1 MFKYSFIAVIVSGL
15 MLSACTNSQQK
26 LAERQITAP
35 EATAVETQKMPRWK
49 QVDVASLEQTF
60 PKETRTSA
68 QFPAYVEA
76 LKLKAAQLG
85 YKQETIDFAFSEAH
99 FIERVIKSD
108 RNQPEKKVTLDVYL
122 PRIVT
127 NGRLNQ
133 GAKLYQENQDTLEQI
148 SKKYGVPANYI
159 VALWGLESGFGKV
172 QGKEDVVSALATLAF
187 EGRRE
192 ELFTRQLMAALEIIE
207 EGHIPQ
213 GQRLKGSWA
222 GAMGQTQFMPSSF
235 LTYAADGNGDGKI
248 DIWNTQEDAFASAA
262 NYLATEGW
270 KSGLP
275 WGEQV
280 TLSVD
285 FNQQLEG
292 IKTEQKKTVAQWK
305 ALGVQLPANSQ
316 LNDTMPVWLII
327 PDDDLHRSYLVTQN
341 FRTIMH
347 WNSSYFFALSIVT
360 MADGVANKIN
370 SLPNAS

>member
-15 MLSACTNSQQK
+15 MLSACTHSQQK

-35 EATAVETQKMPRWK
+35 EEKAVETQKMPRWK
-49 QVDVASLEQTF
+49 QVNVASLEQAF

-85 YKQETIDFAFSEAH
+85 YKQETIDFAFSETH

-108 RNQPEKKVTLDVYL
+108 RNQPEKKITLDVYL

-192 ELFTRQLMAALEIIE
+192 ELFARQLMAALEIIE

-270 KSGLP
+270 KSGFP

-305 ALGVQLPANSQ
+305 ALGVQLPVNSQ
-316 LNDTMPVWLII
+316 LNDAMTVWLII

>member
-15 MLSACTNSQQK
+15 MLSACTNGQQK

-35 EATAVETQKMPRWK
+35 EATAVETQKTPRWK
-49 QVDVASLEQTF
+49 QVNVASLEQAF

-85 YKQETIDFAFSEAH
+85 YQQETIDFAFSEAH

-108 RNQPEKKVTLDVYL
+108 RNQPEKKITLDVYL

-133 GAKLYQENQDTLEQI
+133 GAKLYQENQDTLEEI

-192 ELFTRQLMAALEIIE
+192 ELFARQLMAALEIIE

-305 ALGVQLPANSQ
+305 ALGVQLPVNSQ
-316 LNDTMPVWLII
+316 LNDAMPVWLII

-370 SLPNAS
+370 SLPNAN

>member
-26 LAERQITAP
+26 LAERQIKVSEPT
-35 EATAVETQKMPRWK
+35 TLETQNVARWK
-49 QVDVASLEQTF
+49 QVDVASLEQAF
-60 PKETRTSA
+60 PKDARTVA

-108 RNQPEKKVTLDVYL
+108 RNQPEKKITLDVYL

-133 GAKLYQENQDTLEQI
+133 GANHYQENQETLELI

-172 QGKEDVVSALATLAF
+172 QGREDVVSALATLAF

-207 EGHIPQ
+207 EGHLPQ
-213 GQRLKGSWA
+213 GQRLRGSWA
-222 GAMGQTQFMPSSF
+222 GAMGQTQFMPTSF

-248 DIWNTQEDAFASAA
+248 DIWNTREDAFASAA

-292 IKTEQKKTVAQWK
+292 IKAEQQKTVAQWK

-316 LNDTMPVWLII
+316 LSDDMQVWLII

-370 SLPNAS
+370 SLPNAG

>member
-26 LAERQITAP
+26 LAERQIIVP
-35 EATAVETQKMPRWK
+35 EATAVETQKTPRWK
-49 QVDVASLEQTF
+49 QVNIASLEQAF
-60 PKETRTSA
+60 PKDARTAA

-108 RNQPEKKVTLDVYL
+108 RNQPEKKITLDVYL

-133 GAKLYQENQDTLEQI
+133 GANLYQENQSTLELI

-207 EGHIPQ
+207 EGHLSQ

-248 DIWNTQEDAFASAA
+248 DIWNTREDAFASAA

-292 IKTEQKKTVAQWK
+292 IKAEQQKTVAQWK

-316 LNDTMPVWLII
+316 LSDDMQVWLII
-327 PDDDLHRSYLVTQN
+327 PDDDLNRSYLVTQN

-347 WNSSYFFALSIVT
+347 WNSSYFFALSIIT

>member
-15 MLSACTNSQQK
+15 MLSACTNGQQK

-35 EATAVETQKMPRWK
+35 EATAVETQKTPRWK
-49 QVDVASLEQTF
+49 QVNVASLEQAF

-85 YKQETIDFAFSEAH
+85 YQQETIDFAFSEAH

-108 RNQPEKKVTLDVYL
+108 RNQPEKKITLDVYL

-192 ELFTRQLMAALEIIE
+192 ELFARQLMAALEIIE

-305 ALGVQLPANSQ
+305 ALGVQLPVNSQ
-316 LNDTMPVWLII
+316 LNDAMPVWLII

-370 SLPNAS
+370 SLPNAN

>member
-15 MLSACTNSQQK
+15 MLSACTNGQQK

-35 EATAVETQKMPRWK
+35 EATAVETQKTARWK
-49 QVDVASLEQTF
+49 QVNVASLEQAF

-85 YKQETIDFAFSEAH
+85 YQQETIDFAFSEAH

-108 RNQPEKKVTLDVYL
+108 RNQPEKKITLDVYL

-192 ELFTRQLMAALEIIE
+192 ELFARQLMAALEIIE

-305 ALGVQLPANSQ
+305 ALGVQLPVNSQ
-316 LNDTMPVWLII
+316 LNDAMPVWLII

-370 SLPNAS
+370 SLPNAN

>member
-1 MFKYSFIAVIVSGL
+1 MFKYSLIGIIVSGFV
-15 MLSACTNSQQK
+15 LSACADSQQK
-26 LAERQITAP
+26 QVEKSVITSETTPLGTPAP
-35 EATAVETQKMPRWK
+35 LRWK
-49 QVDVASLEQTF
+49 QINVSSLEQTF
-60 PKETRTSA
+60 PKDSRTPA

-85 YKQETIDFAFSEAH
+85 YKAETIDFAFAEVH
-99 FIERVIKSD
+99 FIERVVKSD
-108 RNQPEKKVTLDVYL
+108 RNQPEKKITLDVYL

-127 NGRLNQ
+127 NGRINE
-133 GAKLYQENQDTLEQI
+133 GAKLYQANQEALNRI
-148 SKKYGVPANYI
+148 SNKYGVPANYI

-172 QGKEDVVSALATLAF
+172 QGKEDVISALATLAF

-192 ELFTRQLMAALEIIE
+192 ELFSRQLMAALEIIE
-207 EGHIPQ
+207 GGHLPE

-235 LTYAADGNGDGKI
+235 LTYAADGDNNGTI
-248 DIWNTQEDAFASAA
+248 DIWNSREDAFASAA

-270 KSGLP
+270 KNGLP

-280 TLSVD
+280 TLAVD

-292 IKTEQKKTVAQWK
+292 IKAEQQKTVTQWK

-316 LNDTMPVWLII
+316 LTDNMPVWLII
-327 PDDDLHRSYLVTQN
+327 PDDDMHRSYLVTQN

-370 SLPNAS
+370 SLPTK

>member
-15 MLSACTNSQQK
+15 MLSACTNGQQK

-35 EATAVETQKMPRWK
+35 EATAVKTQKTPRWK
-49 QVDVASLEQTF
+49 QVNVASLEQAF

-85 YKQETIDFAFSEAH
+85 YQQETIDFAFSEAH

-108 RNQPEKKVTLDVYL
+108 RNQPEKKITLDVYL

-192 ELFTRQLMAALEIIE
+192 ELFARQLMAALEIIE
-207 EGHIPQ
+207 DGHIPQ

-248 DIWNTQEDAFASAA
+248 DIWNTKEDAFASAA

-316 LNDTMPVWLII
+316 LNDDMPVWLII

-370 SLPNAS
+370 SLPNAN

>member
-1 MFKYSFIAVIVSGL
+1 MFKYSFIAVIVSSL
-15 MLSACTNSQQK
+15 TLSACTNNQQK

-35 EATAVETQKMPRWK
+35 EATAVETQKTPRWK
-49 QVDVASLEQTF
+49 QVNVASLEQAF

-68 QFPAYVEA
+68 QFPVYVEA

-85 YKQETIDFAFSEAH
+85 YKQETIDFAFSEVH

-108 RNQPEKKVTLDVYL
+108 RNQPEKKITLDVYL

-192 ELFTRQLMAALEIIE
+192 ELFARQLMAALEIIE

>member
-26 LAERQITAP
+26 LAERQIIAP
-35 EATAVETQKMPRWK
+35 EATAVETQKTPRWK
-49 QVDVASLEQTF
+49 QVNIASLEQAF
-60 PKETRTSA
+60 PKDARTAA

-108 RNQPEKKVTLDVYL
+108 RNQPEKKITLDVYL

-133 GAKLYQENQDTLEQI
+133 GANLYQENQSTLELI

-207 EGHIPQ
+207 EGHLPQ

-248 DIWNTQEDAFASAA
+248 DIWNTREDAFASAA

-292 IKTEQKKTVAQWK
+292 IKAEQQKTVAQWK

-316 LNDTMPVWLII
+316 LSDDMQVWLII
-327 PDDDLHRSYLVTQN
+327 PDDDLNRSYLVTQN

>member
-1 MFKYSFIAVIVSGL
+1 MFRYSFIAVIVSGL
-15 MLSACTNSQQK
+15 MLSACTNSKQK

-35 EATAVETQKMPRWK
+35 ELTAIETQKMPRWK
-49 QVDVASLEQTF
+49 QVDIASLEQAF
-60 PKETRTSA
+60 PKETRISA

-85 YKQETIDFAFSEAH
+85 YKQETIDFAFSEVH

-108 RNQPEKKVTLDVYL
+108 RNQPEKKITLDVYL

-148 SKKYGVPANYI
+148 SKRYGVPANYI

-316 LNDTMPVWLII
+316 LNDAMPTWLII

>member
-26 LAERQITAP
+26 LAERQITSP
-35 EATAVETQKMPRWK
+35 EVTTVEEPKTSRWK
-49 QVDVASLEQTF
+49 RVNVASLEQAF

-108 RNQPEKKVTLDVYL
+108 RNQPEKKITLDVYL

-133 GAKLYQENQDTLEQI
+133 GAKLYQENQETLEKI
-148 SKKYGVPANYI
+148 STKYGVPANYI

-192 ELFTRQLMAALEIIE
+192 ELFARQLMAALEIIE
-207 EGHIPQ
+207 AGHIPQ

-292 IKTEQKKTVAQWK
+292 IKSEQKKTVAQWK

-316 LNDTMPVWLII
+316 LNDAMPVWLII

>member
-15 MLSACTNSQQK
+15 MLSACTNGQQK
-26 LAERQITAP
+26 LAERQITVP
-35 EATAVETQKMPRWK
+35 EATVVETQKTPRWK
-49 QVDVASLEQTF
+49 QVNVASLEQAF

-85 YKQETIDFAFSEAH
+85 YQQETIDFAFSEAH

-108 RNQPEKKVTLDVYL
+108 RNQPEKKITLDVYL

-127 NGRLNQ
+127 NNRLNQ
-133 GAKLYQENQDTLEQI
+133 GAKLYQENQDILEQI
-148 SKKYGVPANYI
+148 SRKYGVPANYI

-192 ELFTRQLMAALEIIE
+192 ELFARQLMAALEIIE
-207 EGHIPQ
+207 EGYIPQ

-270 KSGLP
+270 ESGLP

-305 ALGVQLPANSQ
+305 ALGVQLPVNSQ
-316 LNDTMPVWLII
+316 LNDAMPVWLII

-370 SLPNAS
+370 SLPNAN

>member
-15 MLSACTNSQQK
+15 MLSACTNGQQK
-26 LAERQITAP
+26 LAERQITVP
-35 EATAVETQKMPRWK
+35 EATVVETQKTPRWK
-49 QVDVASLEQTF
+49 QVNVASLEQAF

-85 YKQETIDFAFSEAH
+85 YQQETIDFAFSEAH

-108 RNQPEKKVTLDVYL
+108 RNQPEKKITLDVYL

-127 NGRLNQ
+127 NSRLNQ
-133 GAKLYQENQDTLEQI
+133 GAKLYQENQDILEQI
-148 SKKYGVPANYI
+148 SRKYGVPANYI

-192 ELFTRQLMAALEIIE
+192 ELFARQLMAALEIIE
-207 EGHIPQ
+207 EGHIPK

-305 ALGVQLPANSQ
+305 ALGVQLPVNSQ
-316 LNDTMPVWLII
+316 LNDAMPVWLII

-370 SLPNAS
+370 SLPNAN

>member
-15 MLSACTNSQQK
+15 MLSACTNGQQK
-26 LAERQITAP
+26 LAERQIKVPDPT
-35 EATAVETQKMPRWK
+35 TFETQKTSRWK
-49 QVDVASLEQTF
+49 QVNVASLEQAF
-60 PKETRTSA
+60 PKDARTVA
-68 QFPAYVEA
+68 QFPAYVDA

-85 YKQETIDFAFSEAH
+85 YKQETIDFAFSEVH

-108 RNQPEKKVTLDVYL
+108 RNQPEKKITLDVYL

-127 NGRLNQ
+127 NGRINQ
-133 GAKLYQENQDTLEQI
+133 GANLYQANQNTLEQI
-148 SKKYGVPANYI
+148 SKKYGVPSNYI
-159 VALWGLESGFGKV
+159 IALWGLESGFGKV

-207 EGHIPQ
+207 EGHLPQ

-248 DIWNTQEDAFASAA
+248 DIWNTREDAFASAA

-285 FNQQLEG
+285 FNPQLEG
-292 IKTEQKKTVAQWK
+292 IKAEQQKTVTQWK

-316 LNDTMPVWLII
+316 LSDDMPVWLII
-327 PDDDLHRSYLVTQN
+327 PDDNLHRSYLVTQN

-370 SLPNAS
+370 SLPNAG

>member
-1 MFKYSFIAVIVSGL
+1 MFKYSLVAVIVSGFI
-15 MLSACTNSQQK
+15 LSACADSQQK
-26 LAERQITAP
+26 AAENSVITAK
-35 EATAVETQKMPRWK
+35 ESVTTISALARWK
-49 QVDVASLEQTF
+49 QINVDSLELAF
-60 PKETRTSA
+60 PKASRTTA

-76 LKLKAAQLG
+76 LKLKALQLG
-85 YKQETIDFAFSEAH
+85 YKPETIDFAFSEVH
-99 FIERVIKSD
+99 FIERVVKSD
-108 RNQPEKKVTLDVYL
+108 RNQPEKKMTLDVYL
-122 PRIVT
+122 PRVVT
-127 NGRLNQ
+127 NGRINE
-133 GAKLYQENQDTLEQI
+133 GAKLYQTHQDTLDRI
-148 SKKYGVPANYI
+148 SHQYGVPSNYI

-172 QGKEDVVSALATLAF
+172 QGKEDVVSALSTLAF

-192 ELFTRQLMAALEIIE
+192 ALFSRQLMASLEIIE
-207 EGHIPQ
+207 SGHLPE

-235 LTYAADGNGDGKI
+235 LTYGADGNGDGKI
-248 DIWNTQEDAFASAA
+248 DIWNSREDAFASAA

-280 TLSVD
+280 TLPVD

-292 IKTEQKKTVAQWK
+292 IKTEQQKTVSQWK
-305 ALGVQLPANSQ
+305 ALGVQLPANSK
-316 LNDTMPVWLII
+316 LSDDMPVWLII
-327 PDDDLHRSYLVTQN
+327 PDDDMHRSYLVTQN

-370 SLPNAS
+370 TLPPLR